1 MRFNL
6 TSSHRLSESEIDMTS
21 YHEQNKKAT
30 QEAEQAREQ
39 AREMNLEALRYARQ
53 CKGEDVD
60 PMIKTLAMSAGRV
73 AAEARKEAK
82 EKAARAAEAR
92 RIACKRAMGE
102 KPVPP
107 LPRELCNGG
116 KMPVP
121 PSRVKKGEV

>member
-1 MRFNL
+1 
-6 TSSHRLSESEIDMTS
+6 MTS
-21 YHEQNKKAT
+21 YHKEN
-30 QEAEQAREQ
+30 QEATKAAEDARET

-60 PMIKTLAMSAGRV
+60 PIVKALASSAGRF

-82 EKAARAAEAR
+82 EKAAKAAEAR

-107 LPRELCNGG
+107 FPRELCNGG
-116 KMPVP
+116 KMPLP
-121 PSRVKKGEV
+121 PNRRK